1 MLFRSQRS
9 KSSVAFTYGEET
21 INAKSIMG
29 ILMLAAAKNSLVTI
43 TVEGEDAEET
53 MQWIIEAFENKF
65 GE

>member
-1 MLFRSQRS
+1 M
-9 KSSVAFTYGEET
+9 AFTYGEET